1 MENLI
6 YVRHGNLFVVINTL
20 IEEIIDV
27 FNNTIEMTIEYPN
40 IEERQLG

>member
-40 IEERQLG
+40 IEERELG